1 MNQSSIFASTLR
13 CLARILSET
22 DVGYYSRLP
31 TKCSRPY
38 SGCLMILFQI
48 QGGLPH
54 IPSNHYDQQVVR
66 VPIQVLAL

>member
-1 MNQSSIFASTLR
+1 
-13 CLARILSET
+13 
-22 DVGYYSRLP
+22 
-31 TKCSRPY
+31 
-38 SGCLMILFQI
+38 MILFQI